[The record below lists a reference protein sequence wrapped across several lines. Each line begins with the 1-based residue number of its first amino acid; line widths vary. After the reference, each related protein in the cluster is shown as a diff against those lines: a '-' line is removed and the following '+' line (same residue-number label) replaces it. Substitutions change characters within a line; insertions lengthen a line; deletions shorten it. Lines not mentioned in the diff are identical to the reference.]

1 MTIHTLTTEQLRKE
15 FEAWLREVHWLASEW
30 QEERNCFADYPAHL
44 AFKAWQAAKSSLSVD
59 VKAEALER
67 AWIEGYDRAT
77 AVAQE
82 GDPADVKGTEGYHH
96 FRCQDVERL
105 MSWLEGKR

>member
-1 MTIHTLTTEQLRKE
+1 MIHTLTTETLVE
-15 FEAWLREVHWLASEW
+15 
-30 QEERNCFADYPAHL
+30 
-44 AFKAWQAAKSSLSVD
+44 LS
-59 VKAEALER
+59 ER

-82 GDPADVKGTEGYHH
+82 GDPADVKGSQAYHDA
-96 FRCQDVERL
+96 RCRDVERL